1 MKYKILRN
9 FYLMNVG
16 RWYFAGSVI
25 SEDDPGW
32 KYIAAD
38 LKELYEPVQEVAEDA
53 KKERKRKDK
62 TESESSTDNPG

>member
-9 FYLMNVG
+9 FYLMTVG

-32 KYIAAD
+32 KYIVD
-38 LKELYEPVQEVAEDA
+38 LRELYEPVQEEGDA
-53 KKERKRKDK
+53 KKENMQGKGKSRR
-62 TESESSTDNPG
+62 DNPG

>member
-1 MKYKILRN
+1 MKYKIIRN

-32 KYIAAD
+32 KHIVD
-38 LKELYEPVQEVAEDA
+38 LRELYEPQEEGDAKDA
-53 KKERKRKDK
+53 KKENMQGKGKSRR
-62 TESESSTDNPG
+62 DNPG